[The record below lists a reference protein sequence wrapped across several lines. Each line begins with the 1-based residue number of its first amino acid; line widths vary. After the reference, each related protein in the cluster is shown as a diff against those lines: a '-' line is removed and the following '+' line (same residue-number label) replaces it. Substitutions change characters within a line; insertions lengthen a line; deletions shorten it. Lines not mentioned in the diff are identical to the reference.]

1 MTATTF
7 PWACKSDGT
16 PVLTPRWVMIVLIK
30 NWSERIW
37 KGCSVGWLLIKLN
50 YFVSSWCCFSHI
62 AAVIFLVKH
71 RTLFPNQPWCW
82 EEHLQLRFA
91 LHCILLYASC
101 RSRSL
106 GFLDS
111 CLLFLCGLL
120 CAFESDNLFIVDFT
134 GLQTALLQHLMH
146 MHVKKWRNSS
156 CTQQLL
162 GSLLSADWHW
172 VTTLSL
178 HSVVRLTVW
187 IFHSCLG
194 GKGKLTDRNT
204 WALLQLDGWQQCSR
218 MAVLQSILQW
228 WHLLFTQRNF
238 LFTSATELQLC
249 CYTPGVLCS
258 YLLNSSLTHLLN
270 KPWGWLEHWAP
281 CYSPHSST
289 RSWMEVFISPVLLI
303 LL

>member
-16 PVLTPRWVMIVLIK
+16 PVLTSRWVMIVLIK

-37 KGCSVGWLLIKLN
+37 KGCSVEWLLIKLN

-82 EEHLQLRFA
+82 EEHLQLRFT
-91 LHCILLYASC
+91 LHCILLYASY

-111 CLLFLCGLL
+111 CPLFLCGLL
-120 CAFESDNLFIVDFT
+120 CAFEYDNLFIVVFT

-146 MHVKKWRNSS
+146 MHVKKWGNISCSS

-178 HSVVRLTVW
+178 HSVVRLTLYGSSTLVW
-187 IFHSCLG
+187 EGKESLPTGIHEPYCSWMVDSSVLEWQCCSLSCSGDTFYLL
-194 GKGKLTDRNT
+194 KETFYSP
-204 WALLQLDGWQQCSR
+204 LQLSYSY
-218 MAVLQSILQW
+218 AV
-228 WHLLFTQRNF
+228 
-238 LFTSATELQLC
+238 
-249 CYTPGVLCS
+249 TPQVCFAHI
-258 YLLNSSLTHLLN
+258 YLTH
-270 KPWGWLEHWAP
+270 H
-281 CYSPHSST
+281 
-289 RSWMEVFISPVLLI
+289 
-303 LL
+303 

>member
-91 LHCILLYASC
+91 LHCILLYASY

-111 CLLFLCGLL
+111 CPLFLCGLL

-146 MHVKKWRNSS
+146 MHVKKWGEHQL
-156 CTQQLL
+156 QQLHTTAAWIPAL
-162 GSLLSADWHW
+162 CRLALSDH
-172 VTTLSL
+172 T
-178 HSVVRLTVW
+178 
-187 IFHSCLG
+187 FP
-194 GKGKLTDRNT
+194 
-204 WALLQLDGWQQCSR
+204 ALCCQINCMDLP
-218 MAVLQSILQW
+218 
-228 WHLLFTQRNF
+228 LLFGRERKAYRQ
-238 LFTSATELQLC
+238 E
-249 CYTPGVLCS
+249 YM
-258 YLLNSSLTHLLN
+258 SLIAA
-270 KPWGWLEHWAP
+270 GWLTA
-281 CYSPHSST
+281 
-289 RSWMEVFISPVLLI
+289 VF
-303 LL
+303 